1 MKLNALKFGI
11 AAGIVWGISVFLVA
25 IIAGRTGFMMGFVTA
40 LGNYY
45 IGEGPGFI
53 GAFVGMIYG
62 FFDAGIAAYIF
73 ALIYNVLID
82 KK

>member
-11 AAGIVWGISVFLVA
+11 AAGIVWGVSVFLIA
-25 IIAGRTGFMMGFVTA
+25 IIAGRTGYMIGFTTA

-45 IGEGPGFI
+45 IGEQPGFVGGLI
-53 GAFVGMIYG
+53 GMIYG
-62 FFDAGIAAYIF
+62 FFDAGIGAYIF
-73 ALIYNVLID
+73 ALIYNSLID